1 MIQDT
6 NTSVNSFTS
15 DFHSLSHYLRSFA
28 LKLTQDI
35 HTAEDLFQ
43 DTAFRAFKHQD
54 KFSQNSNLK
63 AWLSTIM
70 KNTFINN
77 FRVKKRR
84 ANVFDTTPENY
95 LLNSEVGKIPNDGEG
110 QLALDDLHQLIEKL
124 DDRYKSP
131 FLMMYQ
137 GYKYDEICSLL
148 DLPIGTVKSRIFL
161 ARNALKEQIRLLYQE
176 PAMLN

>member
-1 MIQDT
+1 MVRDT
-6 NTSVNSFTS
+6 NTSVSSFTA
-15 DFHSLSHYLRSFA
+15 DFNSLSHYLKSFA

-35 HTAEDLFQ
+35 HKAEDLFQ

-54 KFSQNSNLK
+54 KFSRDSNLK

-95 LLNSEVGKIPNDGEG
+95 LLNSEAKEIPNDGEG
-110 QLALDDLHQLIEKL
+110 KLALDDLHQLIENL
-124 DDRYKSP
+124 DERYKSP

-137 GYKYDEICSLL
+137 GYKYDEICTHL

-161 ARNALKEQIRLLYQE
+161 ARNALKEQIGRLYRE
-176 PAMLN
+176 PALMN